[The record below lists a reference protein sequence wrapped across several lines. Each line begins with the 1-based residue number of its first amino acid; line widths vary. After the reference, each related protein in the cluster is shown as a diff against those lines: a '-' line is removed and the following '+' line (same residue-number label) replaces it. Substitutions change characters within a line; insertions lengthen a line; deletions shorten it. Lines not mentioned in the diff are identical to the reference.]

1 MCFRPADANMSVTCP
16 SCGKEINAVL
26 GIVPKECPFCGAT
39 SEDFEGASDIKA
51 PSAPAAPGAP
61 KAPGAP
67 QPPAAHGRS

>member
-39 SEDFEGASDIKA
+39 AEVIRRAVAQAENYAGLEIADV
-51 PSAPAAPGAP
+51 
-61 KAPGAP
+61 
-67 QPPAAHGRS
+67 